1 MPGTT
6 GRSWPSGI
14 APSGPSTPTPRRE
27 RAVVCGFPWEEV
39 EDCRRENDYLLE
51 SAARYPQRLIPFVTF
66 PFSPEGLREL
76 ERCLRGGARG
86 AGELAPGTYGQE
98 PLPSDF
104 LREVFQAVR
113 EAGIVALVHLGHL
126 GGGLLFYELMPEVAA
141 LCKDVR
147 YDTAALPLLYD
158 HRVWRVAQEVAGEK
172 LLFGSDFPL
181 LGPRRSWRGTPGGSW
196 GVDAQGF
203 PEGRCQGGPLP
214 FLPSAFAPSVPRTG
228 PRLDLPHQVPL
239 LHPPGGRGRPMYPL
253 SQGLC
258 AGARRAGPLQGAG
271 EPPRRALDLGLRQP
285 LCPSHRPHR
294 EEALLSPRRWSPW
307 PRAIAAPP

>member
-1 MPGTT
+1 
-6 GRSWPSGI
+6 
-14 APSGPSTPTPRRE
+14 
-27 RAVVCGFPWEEV
+27 V

-98 PLPSDF
+98 PLPSDL

-113 EAGIVALVHLGHL
+113 EAGIVALVHVNEPVGHPYPGKGGLGLKEVERLVEAAQGVKLVLGHL

-181 LGPRRSWRGTPGGSW
+181 LGPRRYLKGMEEAGLDRLQME
-196 GVDAQGF
+196 AIL
-203 PEGRCQGGPLP
+203 EGN
-214 FLPSAFAPSVPRTG
+214 
-228 PRLDLPHQVPL
+228 
-239 LHPPGGRGRPMYPL
+239 
-253 SQGLC
+253 
-258 AGARRAGPLQGAG
+258 ARRL
-271 EPPRRALDLGLRQP
+271 LG
-285 LCPSHRPHR
+285 C
-294 EEALLSPRRWSPW
+294 
-307 PRAIAAPP
+307 

>member
-1 MPGTT
+1 LTRKVPGCKKDGVIDFHTHIFSPYARDHREELAERDRT
-6 GRSWPSGI
+6 FGSIYADPKARMAGVEELI
-14 APSGPSTPTPRRE
+14 GMMDEEGLE

-98 PLPSDF
+98 PLPSDL
-104 LREVFQAVR
+104 LREVFQAIR
-113 EAGIVALVHLGHL
+113 EAGIVALVHVNEPVGHPYPGKGGLGLKEVERLVEAAQGVKLVLGHL

-141 LCKDVR
+141 LCKDVC

-181 LGPRRSWRGTPGGSW
+181 LGPRRYLKG
-196 GVDAQGF
+196 
-203 PEGRCQGGPLP
+203 
-214 FLPSAFAPSVPRTG
+214 
-228 PRLDLPHQVPL
+228 
-239 LHPPGGRGRPMYPL
+239 M
-253 SQGLC
+253 
-258 AGARRAGPLQGAG
+258 
-271 EPPRRALDLGLRQP
+271 
-285 LCPSHRPHR
+285 
-294 EEALLSPRRWSPW
+294 EEAGLDRLQMEAILEGNATRLLGC
-307 PRAIAAPP
+307 